1 MLKDP
6 KPLIKQLKIDLKK
19 HCNIMLDPSDAGGQE
34 PKKAPQRKRALGL
47 GRRQPT
53 KVNVP
58 ATTSRSAGAPGGEDP
73 NNNKGAGGGS
83 KKPDPPKV
91 SRVRIV

>member
-1 MLKDP
+1 M
-6 KPLIKQLKIDLKK
+6 IKQLKIDLKK

-47 GRRQPT
+47 GRRQPA

-58 ATTSRSAGAPGGEDP
+58 ATSTATSRSAGAPVGEDP